1 MLTLWGILRGDAFAG
16 KGGIMR
22 ETRNILGWLG
32 MAEEQSILLD
42 SKKHVEE
49 TYKTVSY
56 FAAAVK
62 AFIQNDVA
70 AKEQAIESVR
80 QSEHQADI
88 LRSKM
93 INELSEGMLLPPDR
107 EDLMHF
113 VKTLDKIAD
122 WTNGAARLLGFIE
135 NKLPEDVLKNISL
148 GTDLI
153 VNSISKLQEAI
164 IALTKNELKNA
175 IALSEQIDILEHEAD
190 DQKKA
195 MIGAIIHA
203 KLDPVSLLLTY
214 QLAEYLEGVTDK
226 IEDCAD
232 FIKVLA
238 IKSK

>member
-1 MLTLWGILRGDAFAG
+1 
-16 KGGIMR
+16 MR

-49 TYKTVSY
+49 TYKTVAF
-56 FAAAVK
+56 FADAVK
-62 AFIQNDVA
+62 SFINGDLT
-70 AKEQAIESVR
+70 AKSKAIESVS
-80 QSEHQADI
+80 QSEQQADI

-135 NKLPEDVLKNISL
+135 SKLPENVLKNISL

-153 VNSISKLQEAI
+153 VSSISKLQEAI

-175 IALSEQIDILEHEAD
+175 ISLSAEIDHLEHAAD

-195 MIGAIIHA
+195 MIESIIHA
-203 KLDPVSLLLTY
+203 KLEPVNLLLTY